1 MIIWVSVVLR
11 RTDCDDIDWRF
22 DNQSESKNDSD
33 DDYIQVIM
41 NQSQDDYIH
50 STQVVE
56 TSVNV
61 TTNSPSQD
69 YTHPDDHTSLTYNM
83 TIIIIIII
91 IISTFIVTKSLNSE
105 RVEQPFEVRTG
116 GKSILVKWSHFFYY
130 SVICLS

>member
-1 MIIWVSVVLR
+1 
-11 RTDCDDIDWRF
+11 
-22 DNQSESKNDSD
+22 
-33 DDYIQVIM
+33 M

-56 TSVNV
+56 TSVSV

-69 YTHPDDHTSLTYNM
+69 YTRPDNHTSLTYNM

-116 GKSILVKWSHFFYY
+116 GKSILVK
-130 SVICLS
+130 

>member
-1 MIIWVSVVLR
+1 
-11 RTDCDDIDWRF
+11 
-22 DNQSESKNDSD
+22 
-33 DDYIQVIM
+33 M

-83 TIIIIIII
+83 TIIIII
-91 IISTFIVTKSLNSE
+91 STFIVTKSLNSE

-116 GKSILVKWSHFFYY
+116 GKSILVK
-130 SVICLS
+130 